1 MLLPP
6 LLIIGDGTRTKSVKQ
21 IDGIQEIALSS
32 GQCDVSACAREHPEW
47 KNTPINLECSNS
59 VKSNI
64 RIQ

>member
-32 GQCDVSACAREHPEW
+32 GQCDVSACAEELQYKKVNMNYIW
-47 KNTPINLECSNS
+47 
-59 VKSNI
+59 
-64 RIQ
+64 